1 MLGCF
6 FSRVVH
12 LPGTQNTTV
21 NTSYTIWDK
30 LQYIYLLYLQYML
43 TVLAVLTITL
53 LGILAAALLTMLT
66 IVVMFTI
73 LTNEVQND
81 YGVYEKIP
89 WYNSKSPD
97 TLYIYAWK
105 VN

>member
-1 MLGCF
+1 
-6 FSRVVH
+6 
-12 LPGTQNTTV
+12 
-21 NTSYTIWDK
+21 
-30 LQYIYLLYLQYML
+30 ML

-53 LGILAAALLTMLT
+53 LGILAAALLAMLT

-73 LTNEVQND
+73 LTNEVQN

-97 TLYIYAWK
+97 TLYTYAWK